1 MRLRSTVDRHLR
13 ARWLRPFRNAG
24 ILALGRGAQS
34 VLSLLTIVLVTRV
47 LGPEQFGVLILV
59 HGLIVLTT
67 QILRFQSWQAVLKYG
82 APALHINDVPGFHRV
97 VFHAFGLDLSS
108 AVLAFA
114 ILLVCSDTISSF
126 AGIPETQ
133 VELTRLYAISVVFLI
148 LDACPTGILRLLD
161 RHDLISWQSTVEPLI
176 RCAGTL
182 VLFVAGGTL
191 EQFLLIWLMANVAS
205 KLVLFAFA
213 HHALIARGL
222 ALDWQNLDSRC
233 MSPVPG
239 IWRFTLGTNI
249 GSSLNVGDVQIGPLL
264 AGGLLGASEAGL
276 YRIAQQVSNAVAKPV
291 SKLLVPA
298 IYTDL
303 SELAASGDHAARRIV
318 VERSGLLAGIVA
330 TVVCA
335 VIVFFG
341 ETLIGLLF
349 GAAFIPAY
357 AAVVWFAV
365 AGVLTTFTFPLVP
378 QLISSGHVRAVV
390 QLRGLALSVYLACF
404 YMLVPSFALTGA
416 GITVMVHAVVTV
428 GLSLLFTRLLIGR

>member
-1 MRLRSTVDRHLR
+1 MKLRAALDRHLR
-13 ARWLRPFRNAG
+13 AGWLRPFRNAG

-82 APALHINDVPGFHRV
+82 APALHVNDVAGFHRV
-97 VFHAFGLDLSS
+97 VFHAFGLDVSS
-108 AVLAFA
+108 AVVAFA
-114 ILLVCSDTISSF
+114 TLLVCSEAISSF
-126 AGIPETQ
+126 AGIPATQ
-133 VELTRLYAISVVFLI
+133 VELTRLYAVSVVFLI

-176 RCAGTL
+176 RCVGAI
-182 VLFVAGGTL
+182 VLFLAGGTL
-191 EQFLLIWLMANVAS
+191 EHFLLIWLVANVSS

-213 HHALIARGL
+213 HQALVGRGL
-222 ALDWQNLDSRC
+222 ALDWENLDRRC
-233 MSPVPG
+233 LAPAPG

-303 SELAASGDHAARRIV
+303 SVLIASGDHAARRTV
-318 VERSGLLAGIVA
+318 VKRSGLLAGAIA
-330 TVVCA
+330 TAVCA
-335 VIVFFG
+335 VIVVFG
-341 ETLIGLLF
+341 ENLIGLLF
-349 GAAFIPAY
+349 GAAFVPAY
-357 AAVVWFAV
+357 AAVVWFAA

-378 QLISSGHVRAVV
+378 QLISSGHVRAVIV
-390 QLRGLALSVYLACF
+390 LRGLALALYLACF
-404 YMLVPSFALTGA
+404 YALVPSWVLTGA
-416 GITVMVHAVVTV
+416 GITVMVHAIVTV
-428 GLSLLFTRLLIGR
+428 CLSLLFTRVLIRR